1 MNRLVEGNRTPTCR
15 PGTTIRIVTSAEVVI
30 VVVLKRAFECFILH
44 YSALVVWLGFHTR
57 NYGQINLLRKK
68 MAKAY
73 VYSVRENGKQGQFL
87 PSYLFIFASISTVQE
102 KDTVYVIKKDTNE
115 SR

>member
-1 MNRLVEGNRTPTCR
+1 MNRLVEGYPTPTCR

-68 MAKAY
+68 
-73 VYSVRENGKQGQFL
+73 NGKSICVFCTREWQTGTVSSF
-87 PSYLFIFASISTVQE
+87 LFIHIRINFDGARERHSLRHQKRYE
-102 KDTVYVIKKDTNE
+102 
-115 SR
+115 